1 MGVSRG
7 SYNNNVLNFTDT
19 VMSPTSN
26 TNPWAQ
32 FPLQAIDDL
41 GTGQQIKDD
50 FNNVQDTTTTSLWQ
64 VIKGTGGSIS
74 LSSSLAGG
82 WISIPTAASSNDYQC
97 FFTQEANFFIPAVAG
112 YVAGWE
118 AMVQCTEANTNKA
131 SWFAGFTSVTT
142 TGFLTNSGVPPSSYS
157 GAVIYKTEGG
167 LTVNAQTSNST
178 TQHTASTITS
188 EVSGTTLIV
197 GMAINSNDGVTAIV
211 TYYVSTVASNLRQF
225 VTSGTLNLT
234 LASLANM
241 YFGFG
246 IRAASSSAETLLL
259 DYVQA
264 AQPRYY
270 Q

>member
-1 MGVSRG
+1 MGATRG
-7 SYNNNVLNFTDT
+7 NYLNNVLTYTDT
-19 VMSPTSN
+19 VMSEPVGSS
-26 TNPWAQ
+26 PWFQ

-41 GTGQQIKDD
+41 GCGQQIKDD
-50 FNNVQDTTTTSLWQ
+50 FNNIQDSTSTSLWQ
-64 VIKGTGGSIS
+64 IVKGTGGAVA
-74 LSSSLAGG
+74 LSTTLAGG
-82 WISIPTAASSNDYQC
+82 WIKIPTAASSNDYQC
-97 FFTQEANFFIPAVAG
+97 FFTQEPSFFIPPVAG
-112 YVAGWE
+112 YLAAWE
-118 AMVQCTEANTNKA
+118 AYVNLTEANTNTA

-142 TGFLTNSGVPPSSYS
+142 TGFLSNSGVPPSSYS

-188 EVSGTTLIV
+188 EVSGTSLIV

-211 TYYVSTVASNLRQF
+211 TYYVSTVTSNARVP
-225 VTSGTLNLT
+225 VTNGTLNLT

-246 IRAASSSAETLLL
+246 VRTASSNAETLTL

-264 AQPRYY
+264 AQGRYY